1 MPSPTCCPLEEEGG
15 VGEGEGEV
23 GAELGSR
30 DCDTDLGGWEGNHY
44 SELQQLRVCMWQ

>member
-1 MPSPTCCPLEEEGG
+1 M
-15 VGEGEGEV
+15 GEGEGEV

-44 SELQQLRVCMWQ
+44 SELQQLRVCHVAIASAHSGGT